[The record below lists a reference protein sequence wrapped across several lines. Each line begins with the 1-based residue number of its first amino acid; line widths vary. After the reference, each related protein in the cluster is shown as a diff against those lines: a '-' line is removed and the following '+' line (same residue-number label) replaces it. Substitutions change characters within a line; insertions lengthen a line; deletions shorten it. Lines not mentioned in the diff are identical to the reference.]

1 MKKITLSI
9 LFVLLIQIVIGQNM
23 PYARQVIDTLT
34 SSHFWGRGYTKD
46 GMKKAADYI
55 AAQLAEAGVKP
66 LNNKDFLQ
74 KFSYP
79 VNTFPGKME
88 LTIND
93 KQLVPGRDYIVGP
106 QSNGKIGKGTFEK
119 SDSLQYIDQRQR
131 VIVKLEDKLTWS
143 ISNDVADYTLIIIKK
158 SSLTNEPKEYEIKVE
173 QKLETSFKAFNVC
186 GIVKGTTRPDSVVVF
201 TAHYDHLGGMGD
213 ATFFPGANDNASGI
227 SMLLNLA
234 KYYAANPQPYS
245 IAFIAFAG
253 EEAGLVGSKYFV
265 ENPLVPLK
273 SIRFL
278 LNVDLVG
285 TGDEGITV
293 VNASEFANEFALLNK
308 INNEHKLLT
317 AINARGKA
325 ANSDHYWFT
334 EKGVPAFFM
343 YTLGG
348 IKAYHD
354 VFDRST
360 TLPLNEYNDLLRL
373 VVLFNEKLMQ

>member
-1 MKKITLSI
+1 M
-9 LFVLLIQIVIGQNM
+9 FQNAFAQNM

-55 AAQLAEAGVKP
+55 AAQLTEAGVKP
-66 LNNKDFLQ
+66 LKDKDFLQ

-158 SSLTNEPKEYEIKVE
+158 RSLTNEPKEYEIKVE

-227 SMLLNLA
+227 SLLLNLA

-245 IAFIAFAG
+245 IVFLAFAG
-253 EEAGLVGSKYFV
+253 EEAGLIGSKYFV
-265 ENPLVPLK
+265 ENPLIPLK

-334 EKGVPAFFM
+334 EKGVPAFFI

-354 VFDRST
+354 IDDKAA
-360 TLPLNEYNDLLRL
+360 TLPLTEYKDLFQLI
-373 VVLFNEKLMQ
+373 VKFNEALCAGRISD